1 MPEQQGDKSQ
11 EATPHRRRILR
22 EQGQVPKS
30 QDLNS
35 AILLLLGL
43 VCLAMLGKSVTMW
56 IEQLA
61 RESLGGQPWLE
72 AAPDTVLAE
81 AQRVLSGLV
90 KHVLPIFGLML
101 AGAVLVNLVQTGPMF
116 VPQRVLPDLTRI
128 DPLRGVGRL
137 FSLANAVRLVF
148 GLFKVAVILAVAFV
162 SLYADRSKILS
173 LGGMTVLGGATLLV
187 KVLFS
192 ITLKIAIALLILAIL
207 DFGFQRWKY
216 EQDIRMT
223 PQEVREELKNL
234 EGNPQVIARRRA
246 VQRQLALN
254 RLSSAVPRADVV
266 ITNPTELAVAIQY
279 DAETMAAPVVVAKGA
294 GLLAQR
300 IRQLAL
306 ENGVPLVENKP
317 LAQALFREVEVG
329 HPIPEDKYAAV
340 AEVLAYVYQLQ
351 GKPLPGVPRN
361 AA

>member
-11 EATPHRRRILR
+11 EATPHRRRQLL

-30 QDLNS
+30 QDLS
-35 AILLLLGL
+35 SVVLLLLGL
-43 VCLAMLGKSVTMW
+43 LCLAMLGRSLVGWVEQFTS
-56 IEQLA
+56 EQLSGEPWIRYSPELAATQA
-61 RESLGGQPWLE
+61 RR
-72 AAPDTVLAE
+72 VLA
-81 AQRVLSGLV
+81 GLV

-101 AGAVLVNLVQTGPMF
+101 AGAVLVNLVQTGPVF

-128 DPLRGVGRL
+128 DPLRGVSRL
-137 FSLANAVRLVF
+137 FSLSNVVRLTF
-148 GLFKVAVILAVAFV
+148 GIFKVLVIMAVAFV
-162 SLYADRSKILS
+162 SLYGERNAILS
-173 LGGMTVLGGATLLV
+173 LTSMSVLGGGTLLL
-187 KVLFS
+187 KILFS
-192 ITLKIAIALLILAIL
+192 ITLKIALALLILALL

-234 EGNPQVIARRRA
+234 EGNPQVISRRRA

-266 ITNPTELAVAIQY
+266 ITNPTELAVAIEY

-294 GLLAQR
+294 GVLAQR

-317 LAQALFREVEVG
+317 LAQALFREVDVG
-329 HPIPEDKYAAV
+329 RPIPEDKYAAV

-351 GKPLPGVPRN
+351 GKPLPGTPRN